1 MRVREKTVTESKS
14 TGTSFVRPLRFHLSI
29 IIVTLLVAISIP
41 IIWLT
46 YQQGS
51 TSALEAG
58 EKQMKALARRT
69 IDRYE
74 SVFNN
79 GYTAISATSVLQ
91 PMLSA
96 PPAELN
102 AKREFMLKVLQS
114 SPTIDG
120 LYLGYPD
127 GSFIQTV
134 NMDDNPAWA
143 ERLSAP
149 QNASLAMRTVVRQ
162 STGVLAFWVFFDANG
177 SPIDQRRIEDSA
189 YDPRRRPWYRAARSE
204 AGPVSVGP
212 YATATTNALA
222 LTLAMPM
229 QKNPEVIVGVDVL
242 LQTVSKLL
250 AKEMVSSN
258 ARGYVFDA
266 EKNLIVHSDPG
277 EMEKLLTLLSTPS
290 KIARD
295 LVAIRDP
302 VLDAVKR
309 LDWSSSSTD
318 GKIVRYSMNGID
330 YVAQISAVSF
340 SGMMRGNTIVITA
353 PLSDFTG
360 ENETLL
366 RKTLLVALAFLAAGI
381 LAALLIARLISDAL
395 FSLAGNAR
403 RMGDLEF
410 SGFEKVHSRVL
421 EINMLS
427 AALASASEAM
437 KSFAL
442 YVPRELV
449 RRIIASGQ
457 AIASKA
463 TRQDVTV
470 LFTDIRDFTTISE
483 LHSPEEIVD
492 MLSVYFELMNE
503 TVEAHNGVIIQYLG
517 DSIFG
522 MWNAPTADPDHV
534 ADGCRC
540 ALALKTRID
549 DLNRENRA
557 AGRPELVTRFGL
569 HTGPAVVGSVGAH
582 SRRQYTAMG
591 DTVNVASRL
600 EGINKQFGTTIIA
613 SGSIKAKAGDAFGFR
628 SLGDVQ
634 AKGRMEPI
642 EIYELFDLD
651 AAPPAS
657 LSPDKTVRDTL

>member
-1 MRVREKTVTESKS
+1 MRERQVGASNNNAAPW
-14 TGTSFVRPLRFHLSI
+14 VRPLRFHLSI
-29 IIVTLLVAISIP
+29 IIVALLVAISVP

-46 YQQGS
+46 HQQGS
-51 TSALEAG
+51 ASALGAG
-58 EKQMKALARRT
+58 EQQMKALSRRT
-69 IDRYE
+69 IERYE
-74 SVFNN
+74 SVFSN

-102 AKREFMLKVLQS
+102 AKREFMMKVLQS

-127 GSFIQTV
+127 GSFIQAV
-134 NMDDNPAWA
+134 NVAENPVWA
-143 ERLSAP
+143 KRLSAP
-149 QNASLAMRTVVRQ
+149 PNSALALRTIVRQ
-162 STGVLAFWVFFDANG
+162 SNGTLAFWVFFDASG
-177 SPIDQRRIEDSA
+177 RPIDQKPIEDSS
-189 YDPRRRPWYRAARSE
+189 YDPRRRPWYNAARSQG
-204 AGPVSVGP
+204 APVSVGP
-212 YATATTNALA
+212 YATATTNALS

-229 QKNPEVIVGVDVL
+229 QKNPDVIVGVDVL

-250 AKEMVSSN
+250 AKEMVSGN

-266 EKNLIVHSDPG
+266 EKNLIVHSDPA
-277 EMEKLLTLLSTPS
+277 EMEKLLTILSAPP
-290 KIARD
+290 KVAED
-295 LVAIRDP
+295 LVPIRDP
-302 VLDAVKR
+302 VLDAVR
-309 LDWSSSSTD
+309 HLDWSSDSTE
-318 GKIVRYSMNGID
+318 GKITRFTVDGVD

-340 SGMMRGNTIVITA
+340 SGLMRGNTIVITA

-360 ENETLL
+360 PTEALL

-381 LAALLIARLISDAL
+381 IAALLIARLISNAL

-410 SGFEKVHSRVL
+410 SGFEKVQSWVL
-421 EINMLS
+421 EINMLGAS
-427 AALASASEAM
+427 LASASEAM

-449 RRIIASGQ
+449 RKIIASGQ
-457 AIASKA
+457 AMANTA
-463 TRQDVTV
+463 ARQEVTV

-483 LHSPEEIVD
+483 QHSPEEIVD
-492 MLSVYFELMNE
+492 MLTVYFELMNE
-503 TVEAHNGVIIQYLG
+503 TVEAHNGAIIQYLG

-522 MWNAPTADPDHV
+522 MWNAPTANRDHV
-534 ADGCRC
+534 ADGCRG
-540 ALALKTRID
+540 ALALKKRID
-549 DLNRENRA
+549 NFNRENRE

-569 HTGPAVVGSVGAH
+569 HTGVAVVGSVGAQ

-613 SGSIKAKAGDAFGFR
+613 SGSIRAVAGEAFGFR

-642 EIYELFDLD
+642 EIYELYDL
-651 AAPPAS
+651 AEPPPEAS
-657 LSPDKTVRDTL
+657 PEKT

>member
-1 MRVREKTVTESKS
+1 MTESKS

-149 QNASLAMRTVVRQ
+149 QNAALAMRTVVRQ
-162 STGVLAFWVFFDANG
+162 STGTLAFWVFYDAN
-177 SPIDQRRIEDSA
+177 SNPIDQRRIEDSA

-250 AKEMVSSN
+250 AKDMVSSN

-290 KIARD
+290 KIAKD

-360 ENETLL
+360 ENEALL

-427 AALASASEAM
+427 ASLASASEAM

-457 AIASKA
+457 AVASKA

-483 LHSPEEIVD
+483 QHSPEEIVD

-522 MWNAPTADPDHV
+522 MWNAPTVDPDHV

-613 SGSIKAKAGDAFGFR
+613 SGNIKAKAGDAFGFR

-651 AAPPAS
+651 TAPTIS
-657 LSPDKTVRDTL
+657 LSLDKTVRDTL